1 MGNNNVYGL
10 NNLAL
15 CISLFFGIVVLITY
29 LTYCSI
35 LNNISFA
42 LNSGIKHIFPMFNG
56 YIVVIFFIWL
66 WGQCIGK
73 NIIKPVMWFIG
84 LVFFSTLMYSPK
96 LFLILLLKCLSE
108 KNIVLFFCCMLIYI
122 SLFGLIMYSFVKIKK
137 NRR

>member
-15 CISLFFGIVVLITY
+15 CLSLFFGIVVLITY

-42 LNSGIKHIFPMFNG
+42 LNSGIKQIFPMFNG
-56 YIVVIFFIWL
+56 YILMIFFVWL
-66 WGQCIGK
+66 CGQCIGK

-84 LVFFSTLMYSPK
+84 LVFISTLIYSPK

-108 KNIVLFFCCMLIYI
+108 KNIVFFFCGMAIYI
-122 SLFGLIMYSFVKIKK
+122 SFFGLIMYCFGKIKQD
-137 NRR
+137 RS